1 MGVRMKKSITFI
13 KRQARE
19 RRKMAIRKRIHGS
32 AERPRLVVFRS
43 LTNIYA
49 QIINDDN
56 GNTLVAMSTKAKNE
70 TFNGKTKVDKSF
82 EVGEKLAKRALENGI
97 TQVCFDRAG
106 YRYHGRVKALAE
118 GARKAGLNF

>member
-1 MGVRMKKSITFI
+1 MKKSVTYL
-13 KRQARE
+13 KEKARS
-19 RRKMAIRKRIHGS
+19 RRKLAIRKRIFGT

-49 QIINDDN
+49 QIIDDEV
-56 GNTLVAMSTKAKNE
+56 GKTLVSMSTLVKE
-70 TFNGKTKVDKSF
+70 ESFNGKTKIDKSF
-82 EVGEKLAKRALENGI
+82 EVGEKLAKRALDKGI

-106 YRYHGRVKALAE
+106 YKFHGRVKALAE